1 MKVTLDLPEIE
12 GFEYTGEY
20 RQAKTGEPY
29 MILNGKVESCI
40 GGSNSLYPILKKIE
54 PEYIVID
61 HIHSIAAADA
71 GRFVSINALED
82 MWVLVQLK
90 SSEWDVEH
98 MHMAAKLELL
108 IK

>member
-1 MKVTLDLPEIE
+1 MKHTEMIMVIE
-12 GFEYTGEY
+12 AHSEGKAIQVAYSDHGGWVDASEPSFNFDSCKY
-20 RQAKTGEPY
+20 RVKP
-29 MILNGKVESCI
+29 
-40 GGSNSLYPILKKIE
+40 E

-108 IK
+108 VK